1 MVVHDQA
8 EQLKSNLP
16 LFLEVAE
23 ETDAEVIVVD
33 DTSSDETPDL
43 LQQMRE
49 SQQRLYSTF
58 LPASIVTKEN
68 RLQLALSIGVKAAKG
83 RYVVFADICRPP
95 SSPQWLSGLAD
106 GEASLVFSQGDD
118 AGISHV
124 VASELS
130 DLSNV
135 VIKAE
140 RKGGRGHNGRRMKQ
154 RRGLYDAFSVRRE
167 RAFDAVRLF
176 DHSLSPLQLATLR
189 LRTWLAW

>member
-68 RLQLALSIGVKAAKG
+68 RLQLALSIGG
-83 RYVVFADICRPP
+83 FP
-95 SSPQWLSGLAD
+95 W
-106 GEASLVFSQGDD
+106 
-118 AGISHV
+118 
-124 VASELS
+124 
-130 DLSNV
+130 
-135 VIKAE
+135 
-140 RKGGRGHNGRRMKQ
+140 
-154 RRGLYDAFSVRRE
+154 
-167 RAFDAVRLF
+167 
-176 DHSLSPLQLATLR
+176 
-189 LRTWLAW
+189 